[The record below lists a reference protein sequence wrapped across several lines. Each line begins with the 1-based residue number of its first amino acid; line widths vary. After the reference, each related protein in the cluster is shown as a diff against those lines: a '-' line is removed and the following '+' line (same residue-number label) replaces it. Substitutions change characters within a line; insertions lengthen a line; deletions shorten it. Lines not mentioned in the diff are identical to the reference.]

1 MGDPI
6 PIRPKPAFKVDP
18 KGQQTEWAGEEDDS
32 DLAGRTQTVQQT
44 IYAFTNIAPAEQE
57 LVPQFAAPAEPSAI
71 EQLPAEVR
79 DGFSQVLATL
89 TGSKVCN
96 PCA

>member
-18 KGQQTEWAGEEDDS
+18 KGQQPEWAGEEDVS

-57 LVPQFAAPAEPSAI
+57 SVYGAI
-71 EQLPAEVR
+71 PHQTSSGDCR
-79 DGFSQVLATL
+79 MG
-89 TGSKVCN
+89 
-96 PCA
+96 